1 MAPTDLDDYLFDLRG
16 YLVLEG
22 AVEADLVHELNVAF
36 DSFPALQ
43 PGEWWGNS
51 QRLKYFDD
59 MLGFELHNCVEA
71 GEPFERLIDH
81 PSWIDHMRRYCGE
94 QGSYV
99 EGLFIDETVASIR
112 PPGGHHPV
120 HSGGYQGALRGAYHY
135 ANGVFRCGQVNVI
148 VALTDIGV
156 DDGATMVVPGS
167 HKANFRHPLEGD
179 YARGDRMD
187 DLPGAVRVPM
197 HRGDALLFVDGLMHG
212 AGSNTGGKERRVV
225 IYRYG
230 PSWGATRF
238 GYQFS
243 PALLARVT
251 KARRRI
257 LQPIRPIHP
266 PSPPGTVVER
276 ATS

>member
-1 MAPTDLDDYLFDLRG
+1 MIHAVAPTDLDDYLFDLRG

-22 AVEADLVHELNVAF
+22 AVEADLVRDLNAAF
-36 DSFPALQ
+36 DGFPALE

-51 QRLKYFDD
+51 QRLNYFEDL
-59 MLGFELHNCVEA
+59 LGFELHNCIEA

-120 HSGGYQGALRGAYHY
+120 HSGGYQGAIRGAYRY

-148 VALTDIGV
+148 IALTDIGP
-156 DDGATMVVPGS
+156 DDGPTMVVPGS

-179 YARGDRMD
+179 YASGDRMD
-187 DLPGAVRVPM
+187 DLPGAERIPM
-197 HRGDALLFVDGLMHG
+197 CAGDALLFVDGLMHG

-238 GYQFS
+238 GYEYS
-243 PALLARVT
+243 AALLTRLT

-257 LQPIRPIHP
+257 LQPIRPNRP
-266 PSPPGTVVER
+266 PAPTGVP
-276 ATS
+276 